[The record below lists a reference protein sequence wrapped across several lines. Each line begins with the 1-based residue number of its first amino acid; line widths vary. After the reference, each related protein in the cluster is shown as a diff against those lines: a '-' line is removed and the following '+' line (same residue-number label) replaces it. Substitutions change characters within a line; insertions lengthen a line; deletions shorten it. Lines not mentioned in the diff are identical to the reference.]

1 MTAYRETVKGDGR
14 AMIATDIAT
23 APSVRG
29 EIDPGT
35 IEGVVRANGEP
46 DWFAE
51 RRRRSWEVYRKTPMP
66 TTKDEAWRYT
76 DLSKIPWQELRM
88 RDPLPPG
95 AVARREDVPGEILEA
110 LPAHGETAATSIQ
123 HNGVQLWRELQED
136 LAGKGVLFLDLAT
149 AIREHPELVQTYFM
163 TSAVTPDFGKLA
175 ALHGAFVSGGTVI
188 YVPKGLEIE
197 LPLTTF
203 RWLDLEGTA
212 VFPHTL
218 LIAGPYSKVTYVEEC
233 ASPARPIEGLTM
245 NCGVVEIVAEEGAQ
259 VRYTL
264 VQQWGRNVFHYQACR
279 VFAHKDAR
287 IQSLLVT
294 LGSRVARS
302 DVECDLQAEGSD
314 SEMLGVY
321 LGDSNQHFD
330 HHTYQLHAAPHAHS
344 DLLYK
349 GALKDRARSV
359 FRGMIRVMKGAQG
372 TDAYQTNR
380 NLILSEDAHADSLP
394 NLEIE
399 ADDVRC
405 SHGATIGQQDEQQL
419 FYLMSRGIPRPMA
432 EKLIVEGFFEEVL
445 ARVPMESLHRRLS
458 AAIERKLG

>member
-1 MTAYRETVKGDGR
+1 MTYREKSDGK
-14 AMIATDIAT
+14 AVVETDITT

-29 EIDPGT
+29 EIDPAT
-35 IEGVVRANGEP
+35 IAEIVGANAEP
-46 DWFAE
+46 DWFAA
-51 RRRRSWEVYRKTPMP
+51 RRREAWEVYRETPMP

-76 DLSKIPWQELRM
+76 DLAKIPWQDLRM
-88 RDPLPPG
+88 RDPAAPKP
-95 AVARREDVPGEILEA
+95 VARREDVPAEILQA
-110 LPAHGETAATSIQ
+110 VPDQGDVAGTSIE
-123 HNGVQLWRELQED
+123 HNGVQLWREMAPELEQR
-136 LAGKGVLFLDLAT
+136 GVLFLDLAT
-149 AIREHPELVQTYFM
+149 AIREHPDLVQTYFM

-188 YVPKGLEIE
+188 YVPEGVEIE
-197 LPLTTF
+197 LPITSF
-203 RWLDLEGTA
+203 RWLDLEGAA

-233 ASPARPIEGLTM
+233 ASPSKAIEGLAM
-245 NCGVVEIVAEEGAQ
+245 NCGVAEIVAEEGSQ
-259 VRYTL
+259 VRYAL
-264 VQQWGRNVFHYQACR
+264 VQQWGRHVFHYEACR

-287 IQSLLVT
+287 IQTLLVT
-294 LGSRVARS
+294 LGSKVSRA
-302 DVECDLQAEGSD
+302 DVECDLQAEGSE

-321 LGDSNQHFD
+321 LGDSSQHFD

-344 DLLYK
+344 DLLFK
-349 GALKDRARSV
+349 GALKDRSRSI

-380 NLILSEDAHADSLP
+380 NLLLSEDAHADSLP

-405 SHGATIGQQDEQQL
+405 SHGATIGQQDEGQL
-419 FYLMSRGIPRPMA
+419 FYLMSRGLPRPIA

-445 ARVPMESLHRRLS
+445 ARVPLEALHRRLS
-458 AAIERKLG
+458 AFIERKLGS

>member
-1 MTAYRETVKGDGR
+1 MTYREKPGDGE
-14 AMIATDIAT
+14 AVVANGVAT
-23 APSVRG
+23 APAARG

-35 IEGVVRANGEP
+35 IDEIVRANGEP

-51 RRRRSWEVYRKTPMP
+51 RRRQAWEVYKETPMP

-76 DLSKIPWQELRM
+76 DLAKIPWQDLRM
-88 RDPLPPG
+88 RDPHAPRP
-95 AVARREDVPGEILEA
+95 VARREDVPPSILAVLPDQGEV
-110 LPAHGETAATSIQ
+110 AATSIE
-123 HNGVQLWRELQED
+123 HNGVGLWRELAPE
-136 LAGKGVLFLDLAT
+136 LEARGVLFLDLAT

-163 TSAVTPDFGKLA
+163 TSAVTPRFGKLA

-188 YVPKGLEIE
+188 YVPEGVEIE
-197 LPLTTF
+197 LPITSF

-233 ASPARPIEGLTM
+233 ASPACAVVEDLAM
-245 NCGVVEIVAEEGAQ
+245 NCGVAEIVAEEGSQ
-259 VRYTL
+259 VRYSL
-264 VQQWGRNVFHYQACR
+264 VQQWGRNVFHYEACR

-287 IQSLLVT
+287 IQTLLVT
-294 LGSRVARS
+294 LGSKVSRA
-302 DVECDLQAEGSD
+302 DVECDLQGEGAE

-321 LGDSNQHFD
+321 LGDSTQHFD
-330 HHTYQLHAAPHAHS
+330 HHTYQLHAAPHARS
-344 DLLYK
+344 DLLFK
-349 GALKDRARSV
+349 GALKDRSRSI
-359 FRGMIRVMKGAQG
+359 FRGMIRVTKGAQG

-380 NLILSEDAHADSLP
+380 NLLLSEDAHADSLP

-405 SHGATIGQQDEQQL
+405 SHGATIGQQDEGQL
-419 FYLMSRGIPRPMA
+419 FYLMSRGIPRPIA

-445 ARVPMESLHRRLS
+445 ARIPVEALHQRLS
-458 AAIERKLG
+458 AFIARKLG